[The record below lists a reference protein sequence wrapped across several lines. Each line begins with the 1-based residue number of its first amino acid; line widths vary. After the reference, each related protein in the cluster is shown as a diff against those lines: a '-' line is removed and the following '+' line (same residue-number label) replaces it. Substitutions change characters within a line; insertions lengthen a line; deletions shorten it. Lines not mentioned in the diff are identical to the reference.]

1 VNNEKNSN
9 YFKWFDFA
17 NKSRNS
23 NNVESDF
30 SKFNNDDIMAEVIKR
45 LKKDKLAPREFKF
58 VSDLYQYE
66 NMVVVRDQI
75 IDEKDQI
82 IDEKDQIIDE
92 KDQIIDEKDQ
102 IIDEMQANRVKSIN
116 NFWKLGIPI
125 SAIAQALEIS
135 VEEVKALIKTT

>member
-1 VNNEKNSN
+1 
-9 YFKWFDFA
+9 
-17 NKSRNS
+17 
-23 NNVESDF
+23 
-30 SKFNNDDIMAEVIKR
+30 MAEVIKR

-58 VSDLYQYE
+58 LSDLYQYE

-82 IDEKDQIIDE
+82 IDEKN
-92 KDQIIDEKDQ
+92 Q